1 MESFTNSLKFLFA
14 NDAIVLNIALILMPI
29 LLLVAISIIQF
40 KDNLHSILIALIPI
54 YIIFV
59 FLYIFTNFTT
69 DTNNFNS
76 TNLSIYGAILF
87 VLLPIDLLVIQNI
100 KGQPVKS

>member
-87 VLLPIDLLVIQNI
+87 VLLPIDLLVIQNV

>member
-1 MESFTNSLKFLFA
+1 MENFTNSLKFLFA

>member
-1 MESFTNSLKFLFA
+1 
-14 NDAIVLNIALILMPI
+14 MPI
-29 LLLVAISIIQF
+29 LILVAISIIQF
-40 KDNLHSILIALIPI
+40 KDELHSILIALIPI

>member
-29 LLLVAISIIQF
+29 LILVAISIIQF
-40 KDNLHSILIALIPI
+40 KDELHSILIALIPI

-100 KGQPVKS
+100 KGQSVKS

>member
-87 VLLPIDLLVIQNI
+87 VLLPIDLLVVQNI
-100 KGQPVKS
+100 KGQLSKS

>member
-100 KGQPVKS
+100 KGQSVKS